1 MVNCRPYKSIVDL
14 TNGLSLTEANGAGMR
29 SRGCEGATLHE
40 RLPIPRALPL
50 RRRQGLARRQSVI
63 ASLLCCVVL
72 AGCSSTTASPEF
84 SCGTLSRL
92 IREQGTVAALIPAAV
107 RRSEDR
113 ALDAVSVS
121 QVQLGG
127 LPVDVIM
134 DGHESRRNI
143 ESAVERLARTR
154 APIRQAATICLNRL
168 AELPPPSCET
178 LAEDLSRR
186 AEAVDL
192 IINQARSAGDIGR
205 RVQSAAER
213 AARSGADPVDANL
226 LSDLQS
232 ATDPFRGPL
241 PIPVSG
247 LGTCVA
253 EAQER
258 FEESKSTGRRIREA
272 LGAASGAA
280 FEFLIFAALV
290 LVFSVGVLW
299 ALADVVRRTTTAL
312 GMRVPAFIAKVPP
325 LDDGKA
331 SNHGSPRKGRKKQQL
346 SWRQAELHVA
356 AWAQAQGWPE
366 VQVAGTGA
374 DGGVDVESRNAV
386 VQVKMQSARVGRP
399 VVQKIY
405 GIGASRGKQP
415 VAVSGSG
422 FTATAIEWAS
432 EHGVILYELDRHG
445 AMRRI
450 R

>member
-1 MVNCRPYKSIVDL
+1 
-14 TNGLSLTEANGAGMR
+14 MR
-29 SRGCEGATLHE
+29 SRSGEGATLHE
-40 RLPIPRALPL
+40 PVAIHQTLPL
-50 RRRQGLARRQSVI
+50 RRRQALARRQSVI
-63 ASLLCCVVL
+63 ASLLCCVLL
-72 AGCSSTTASPEF
+72 AGCSSTTDSPEF
-84 SCGTLSRL
+84 SCGTLGRL
-92 IREQGTVAALIPAAV
+92 IREQSTVAAQIPAAV
-107 RRSEDR
+107 RLSEDR
-113 ALDAVSVS
+113 ALNAVLVS
-121 QVQLGG
+121 QAQLGG

-143 ESAVERLARTR
+143 ESAVERLVRTR

-168 AELPPPSCET
+168 AELPPPPSCET
-178 LAEDLSRR
+178 FAEGMSRR

-192 IINQARSAGDIGR
+192 IINQARSAGEIGR

-241 PIPVSG
+241 PMPVSD
-247 LGTCVA
+247 LRTCVA

-258 FEESKSTGRRIREA
+258 FEESKSPGRRIREA
-272 LGAASGAA
+272 VGAASGAA
-280 FEFLIFAALV
+280 FEFLIFAVLV
-290 LVFSVGVLW
+290 LVFGIGVLW
-299 ALADVVRRTTTAL
+299 ALADVVRRAATAL
-312 GMRVPAFIAKVPP
+312 GLRVPAFIAKVPP
-325 LDDGKA
+325 LDDGEA
-331 SNHGSPRKGRKKQQL
+331 SIRRRGRKKQQV
-346 SWRQAELHVA
+346 SWKQAELHVA
-356 AWAQAQGWPE
+356 AWARAQGWPD
-366 VQVAGTGA
+366 VQVAGAGA

-415 VAVSGSG
+415 VVVSGSG
-422 FTATAIEWAS
+422 FTSTAIEWAS

-445 AMRRI
+445 EIRRI

>member
-1 MVNCRPYKSIVDL
+1 MQGYQLVRPPK
-14 TNGLSLTEANGAGMR
+14 LSRLPKPVKRWIWSSSSG
-29 SRGCEGATLHE
+29 GATLHE
-40 RLPIPRALPL
+40 WPTAIPPTRTR
-50 RRRQGLARRQSVI
+50 RRRQAPSRRQPVLG
-63 ASLLCCVVL
+63 SLVLLCVVL
-72 AGCSSTTASPEF
+72 AGCSSSTDSPSF

-92 IREQGTVAALIPAAV
+92 VREQNTVAARIPAAV
-107 RRSEDR
+107 RLSEDR
-113 ALDAVSVS
+113 ALDAVLVS
-121 QVQLGG
+121 QAQLGG

-134 DGHESRRNI
+134 DGHESRRSI
-143 ESAVERLARTR
+143 ESAVEQLVRTR

-168 AELPPPSCET
+168 AELPPPPSCET
-178 LAEDLSRR
+178 LAEGLSRR

-192 IINQARSAGDIGR
+192 IINQARSAGEIGH

-213 AARSGADPVDANL
+213 AARSGADPVDARL
-226 LSDLQS
+226 LADLQS
-232 ATDPFRGPL
+232 ATDPFRRPL
-241 PIPVSG
+241 PLPSSE
-247 LGTCVA
+247 LDKCVA

-272 LGAASGAA
+272 VGAASGAA
-280 FEFLIFAALV
+280 FEFLIFAVLV

-299 ALADVVRRTTTAL
+299 ALADLVRRTATAL
-312 GMRVPAFIAKVPP
+312 GLRVPAFVAKVPP
-325 LDDGKA
+325 LENGEA
-331 SNHGSPRKGRKKQQL
+331 TTHESRRRGRKKRQL

-356 AWAQAQGWPE
+356 AWAKAQGWPE
-366 VQVAGTGA
+366 VQVAGAGA

-399 VVQKIY
+399 VIQKIY

-422 FTATAIEWAS
+422 FTSTAIEWAS